1 MTINANKTKIEME
14 KRKINLF
21 AHKGLLC
28 IIITI
33 ITVMTS
39 CVQGDLYELYEDD
52 KLVLDGLVKKNKWSD
67 DVLLGNTNSFDGKA
81 VFYNTECA
89 AFALSYYHSGGKL
102 EGDNSDCI
110 DNIIKLDAV
119 RALMNWD
126 DEDYSFAYN
135 PDRNYQYKTTI
146 MDNSGGASTQ
156 NQMIPAIQR
165 LFKKTFV
172 AQENATIYMGKMLS
186 NGVLKEGMYYIVTTG
201 HVSVPYSYNSSTGEF
216 SCYDCDGSNFIV
228 SVNNIKA
235 VLVENNQ

>member
-1 MTINANKTKIEME
+1 
-14 KRKINLF
+14 
-21 AHKGLLC
+21 
-28 IIITI
+28 
-33 ITVMTS
+33 
-39 CVQGDLYELYEDD
+39 
-52 KLVLDGLVKKNKWSD
+52 
-67 DVLLGNTNSFDGKA
+67 
-81 VFYNTECA
+81 
-89 AFALSYYHSGGKL
+89 
-102 EGDNSDCI
+102 
-110 DNIIKLDAV
+110 
-119 RALMNWD
+119 
-126 DEDYSFAYN
+126 
-135 PDRNYQYKTTI
+135 